1 MAVREVAVATTLI
14 DLGELPPAA
23 AGDGPPPSSGSAGRR
38 AARGWPVVVLA
49 IVLLLPGGAA
59 APAVPNLSAV
69 AVLPYDRG
77 GLFVAA
83 TDALYTLTRSTG
95 DAGEFRA
102 YRWTGTRR
110 WSVRLRIAEAAD
122 IYPLGGLVLVSMF
135 QPDADRAAT
144 TAFDAASGVARWQ
157 APGRVYAEL
166 PGGRILL
173 ADQGVAVNRV
183 PEPVDR
189 YRAVAAGTG
198 ATAWTLDVWSASTV
212 LPVIDDPNRRYV
224 RTIAVVDPA
233 GVTVVRDGR
242 TGAVLASGR
251 LPTPDPMYV
260 PVAAVGGM
268 LLVAAHRQLL
278 AFGATDLR
286 PRWAADLPG
295 EPGSANV
302 CGNLLCVGTSGGLA
316 GVDPIDGQEMWT
328 AALVDRAYGGSR
340 RLVGYREWTARQQVP
355 VVLSA
360 DTGRTLSQLVGWEVD
375 RAGGPYVFGHELV
388 TGRTWVGRLDLDTAQ
403 VRPLGYVEHTADACA
418 AAGGYVACALL
429 DGRLGVWRVRP

>member
-23 AGDGPPPSSGSAGRR
+23 VDDGPPPSSGPVRR
-38 AARGWPVVVLA
+38 RPARGWPVVALVIA
-49 IVLLLPGGAA
+49 LLLPGGAA
-59 APAVPNLSAV
+59 SPAAPHLSAV

-83 TDALYTLTRSTG
+83 ADTLYTLTRSAG
-95 DAGEFRA
+95 DAAELRA
-102 YRWTGTRR
+102 YRWTGARR
-110 WSVRLRIAEAAD
+110 WSVRLRVAEAAD

-135 QPDADRAAT
+135 PPNADRAAT
-144 TAFDAASGVARWQ
+144 TAFDAASGAARWQ
-157 APGRVYAEL
+157 APGRVYAEI
-166 PGGRILL
+166 PGGRVLL
-173 ADQGVAVNRV
+173 ADQGVAVDRI
-183 PEPVDR
+183 PEPIDR
-189 YRAVAAGTG
+189 YRAVAVDTG

-212 LPVIDDPNRRYV
+212 LPIIDDPTRRYL

-233 GVTVVRDGR
+233 GVVVVRDGR

-251 LPTPDPMYV
+251 LPTPDPTYA
-260 PVAAVGGM
+260 PVAAVGGL

-295 EPGSANV
+295 DPGSANA
-302 CGNLLCVGTSGGLA
+302 CGNLLCVGTTGGLA

-328 AALVDRAYGGSR
+328 SALVDRAYGGPR
-340 RLVGYREWTARQQVP
+340 RLVGYREWTARQQIP

-360 DTGRTLSQLVGWEVD
+360 DTGRTLATLDGWEVD
-375 RAGGPYVFGHELV
+375 RAGGPYVFEHELA
-388 TGRTWVGRLDLDTAQ
+388 TGRTWVGLLDLGTAR
-403 VRPLGYVEHTADACA
+403 VRVLGYVERTADACA
-418 AAGGYVACALL
+418 AGDGYVACALL